1 MNTTNQEIKPGDHF
15 VAMWGYDQ
23 TQYSIYRAIETKG
36 NLVTVEGTN
45 SWSNFALKDLAPGS
59 IVKIYTH
66 KRWYL
71 LPPEEQAELRS
82 RGFDHTNHDRFAR
95 DQAIKEAEAVE
106 IKKVK
111 RIDGQSWTFIW
122 ELSNGETITSQDVS
136 SDLLIIEII
145 RGYKRC
151 RINTRYGTPQIKI
164 DDVITARLDPDFAA
178 NQERYIE
185 QNQYTA
191 YNGR

>member
-1 MNTTNQEIKPGDHF
+1 MKPTNQEIKPGDHF
-15 VAMWGYDQ
+15 VAIWGYDQ

-36 NLVTVEGTN
+36 NMVTVEGTN
-45 SWSNFALKDLAPGS
+45 SWSNFAAKDLAPGS
-59 IVKIYTH
+59 IVKIYHYDRFYDLT
-66 KRWYL
+66 
-71 LPPEEQAELRS
+71 PEQQAERSS
-82 RGFDHTNHDRFAR
+82 RGLNYSNHDHHAR
-95 DQAIKEAEAVE
+95 KEALEAAKPRKIV
-106 IKKVK
+106 KVK
-111 RIDGQSWTFIW
+111 RIDGQGWTYDWTF
-122 ELSNGETITSQDVS
+122 EDGETITSQDIGR
-136 SDLLIIEII
+136 DRLNIEII

-164 DDVITARLDPDFAA
+164 DDVITARHDPDFAA